1 VIAVPYNQET
11 VVPHE
16 GRVIAES
23 FAPGSFTGIERRAS
37 RVRVNREHDR
47 MYTCGKA
54 VAFHP
59 SRTEGLVADIVM
71 FRTSL
76 GDETLELAA
85 DGGLDASIAFAPFCG
100 HEGWSSDRRSRRISK
115 AWLAHIAMTSEPAY
129 EGAQVLSVRNGE
141 IVGEVVAVPSG
152 TPNFDV
158 WRSMQLADRYDVL
171 FTR

>member
-1 VIAVPYNQET
+1 VPYDEQT

-16 GRVIAES
+16 GRRIVES
-23 FAPGSFTGIERRAS
+23 FAPGSFAGIERRAG

-54 VAFHP
+54 VTFHP
-59 SRTEGLVADIVM
+59 SRSEGLVADVEM
-71 FRTSL
+71 FRTAL

-85 DGGLDASIAFAPFCG
+85 AGGLDASVAFAPFCG
-100 HEGWSSDRRSRRISK
+100 HEGWADDRRSRRITK

-141 IVGEVVAVPSG
+141 IVGDVVPVGLG
-152 TPNFDV
+152 TPNFDA
-158 WRSMQLADRYDVL
+158 WRAMMLDDRYASL